1 MLPERPPDPR
11 TRLFPGGAL
20 TLTLWRNPGNGQY
33 FVRTRFVAQTL
44 DQMRD
49 AERLTAATPPASQEL
64 PVPGRETAAR
74 KIGYPWRE
82 FHLAIAPA
90 AGG

>member
-1 MLPERPPDPR
+1 
-11 TRLFPGGAL
+11 
-20 TLTLWRNPGNGQY
+20 
-33 FVRTRFVAQTL
+33 
-44 DQMRD
+44 MRD

-82 FHLAIAPA
+82 FHLAIEPA